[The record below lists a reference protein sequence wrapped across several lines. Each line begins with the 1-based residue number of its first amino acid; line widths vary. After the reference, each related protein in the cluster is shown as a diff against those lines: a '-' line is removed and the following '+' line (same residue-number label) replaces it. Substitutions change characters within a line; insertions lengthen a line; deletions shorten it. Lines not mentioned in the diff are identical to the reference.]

1 MDFARFDSTG
11 SKMIRKQNNL
21 YSLASKL
28 SQISRLFNHFVWE
41 PLNSE
46 GFKKLTYNAKDQKN
60 SELLVPSLKRIP
72 KDTPF
77 IATHVWPA
85 QGAVHAAEF
94 GDGTFEC
101 AEKKSINRMIDRV
114 LEDKEF
120 FVHMVE
126 QISKLKT
133 EGYYDGAYQCVKLA
147 VGKNI
152 DL

>member
-28 SQISRLFNHFVWE
+28 SQISLLFNHFVWE

-77 IATHVWPA
+77 IATHVWPT

-94 GDGTFEC
+94 GDGTF
-101 AEKKSINRMIDRV
+101 
-114 LEDKEF
+114 
-120 FVHMVE
+120 
-126 QISKLKT
+126 
-133 EGYYDGAYQCVKLA
+133 
-147 VGKNI
+147 
-152 DL
+152 